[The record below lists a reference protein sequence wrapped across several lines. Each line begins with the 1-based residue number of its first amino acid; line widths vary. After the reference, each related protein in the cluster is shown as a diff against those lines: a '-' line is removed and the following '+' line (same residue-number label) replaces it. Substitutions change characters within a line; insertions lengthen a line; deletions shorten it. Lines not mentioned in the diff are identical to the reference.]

1 MNGVF
6 EVLRAG
12 HRIWRSPELGGKIYV
27 CYEDKCFVLYTSS
40 RFVVYKNHQ
49 LLFRHI
55 CNEFEL
61 CNEFEFQICLQL
73 AILIKINTNNP
84 SQTSVVLESSVKPV
98 LDCLLQQPR
107 FSLTT
112 VRNLKNHHL
121 VQSGRG

>member
-73 AILIKINTNNP
+73 AILIKINTNK
-84 SQTSVVLESSVKPV
+84 QTTPVKRQWF
-98 LDCLLQQPR
+98 LNLLLNQ
-107 FSLTT
+107 SLT
-112 VRNLKNHHL
+112 VYYSSQGL
-121 VQSGRG
+121 V